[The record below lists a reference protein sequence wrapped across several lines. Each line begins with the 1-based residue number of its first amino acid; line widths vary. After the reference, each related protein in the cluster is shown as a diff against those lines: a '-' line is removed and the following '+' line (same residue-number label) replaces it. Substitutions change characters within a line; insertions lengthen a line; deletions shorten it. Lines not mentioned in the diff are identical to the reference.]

1 VGRWFKMIKQMIA
14 VTENDIVLIEKS
26 QAIEVDCNIS
36 LDVPSRYAGRY
47 FFKKITQLQLLLS
60 L

>member
-1 VGRWFKMIKQMIA
+1 MIKQMIA